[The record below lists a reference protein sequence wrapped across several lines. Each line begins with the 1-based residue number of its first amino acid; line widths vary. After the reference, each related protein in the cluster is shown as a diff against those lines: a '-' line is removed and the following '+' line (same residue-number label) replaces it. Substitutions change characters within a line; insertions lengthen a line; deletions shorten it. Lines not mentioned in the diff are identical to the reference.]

1 MDTEFLFCCG
11 IEDTFIADPYPK
23 TGKVLDEYDLTGH
36 YQHWKDDFDRVKGL
50 GCDALR
56 WGIPWYRVQPQKDT
70 WDWSWTDQT
79 IPYLVEEKGIT
90 VILDLMHYGTPLWMK
105 KSYQD
110 PDYPSFVETYTA
122 KVIERYQ
129 KYLKFVV
136 PYNEPHT
143 AAEFAG
149 RQGVWPPYSQGFDG
163 YLSVMKAVVLGAQRQ
178 TNLIQRKGLQT
189 VQVECSGGSFALDEA
204 TKDLAQ
210 WETTAQSM
218 YFDLL
223 TGHVERLLPYA
234 SFFGA
239 HGWNEHVLAEFQTHA
254 AEIGIMGVNFYP
266 QFSFQDIWM
275 GKDGTVKRKNHP
287 VWIPDLE
294 RLLRKRYNAY
304 ACPMIIT
311 ETSVRDDLTM
321 KRFWLKESMEK
332 TVSLFRSGFPILGYT
347 WFPIIDMVDW
357 SYRTQDGEKENFM
370 ARFGFW
376 DEQRKENSCA
386 ELYRELVRNY
396 HGDN

>member
-223 TGHVERLLPYA
+223 TGHSRTIVAVCLIFWSA
-234 SFFGA
+234 
-239 HGWNEHVLAEFQTHA
+239 W
-254 AEIGIMGVNFYP
+254 
-266 QFSFQDIWM
+266 
-275 GKDGTVKRKNHP
+275 
-287 VWIPDLE
+287 LE
-294 RLLRKRYNAY
+294 
-304 ACPMIIT
+304 
-311 ETSVRDDLTM
+311 
-321 KRFWLKESMEK
+321 
-332 TVSLFRSGFPILGYT
+332 
-347 WFPIIDMVDW
+347 
-357 SYRTQDGEKENFM
+357 
-370 ARFGFW
+370 
-376 DEQRKENSCA
+376 
-386 ELYRELVRNY
+386 
-396 HGDN
+396 